1 MLPRYACLEHLKLSF
16 WKLSHPQR
24 VAFYFLPIHVQ
35 KQHAHGA
42 LSIHRSENMTR
53 QDVRAAIVALAE
65 KLKQVPT
72 LPELMKHAGIDRPE
86 IRKHFGNY
94 KQALEECNLEVPERG
109 RKVELDRLFLDWA
122 EVVRALKKIPTVFEY
137 ERRSR
142 YSSRPLMRCCG
153 SWNMVAERMKLYAEE
168 HGLEG
173 EFRDVL
179 ELVELQPGG
188 GRGGAAV
195 SSTEGSA
202 GSSADPATKD
212 CRPTYGALIGAWGH
226 VYGPTN
232 EGGVISLFGAMAV
245 SLGFL
250 ILKIQ
255 TEFPDCEALRVAG
268 KDRNRPVKIEF
279 ELESRNFLRHMHDPK
294 GCDIIVCWEHNWPEC
309 PLEVIELKK
318 AVSKGKTLPLINTD
332 NTDLKKE

>member
-1 MLPRYACLEHLKLSF
+1 
-16 WKLSHPQR
+16 
-24 VAFYFLPIHVQ
+24 
-35 KQHAHGA
+35 
-42 LSIHRSENMTR
+42 MTR
-53 QDVRAAIVALAE
+53 QEVRAAILALAE

-72 LPELMKHAGIDRPE
+72 IAELMKHAGIDRPE

-109 RKVELDRLFLDWA
+109 RKIELDRLFLDWV
-122 EVVRALKKIPTVFEY
+122 EVVRAFKKIPTVWEY
-137 ERRSR
+137 ERRSK
-142 YSSRPLMRCCG
+142 YSARPLTRCAG

-168 HGLEG
+168 HGLDG
-173 EFRDVL
+173 EFRDVM
-179 ELVELQPGG
+179 ELIELQGG
-188 GRGGAAV
+188 RRGGAAV
-195 SSTEGSA
+195 SSTEVA
-202 GSSADPATKD
+202 ADVCSERQKD
-212 CRPTYGALIGAWGH
+212 SRPTYGALIAAWGH

-255 TEFPDCEALRVAG
+255 TQFPDCEALRVAG

-279 ELESRNFLRHMHDPK
+279 ELESRNFLRHGHDPN
-294 GCDIIVCWEHNWPEC
+294 GCDIVVCWEHNWPEC

-318 AVSKGKTLPLINTD
+318 AVSNQGSAINQSKSKGLPPIDTD
-332 NTDLKKE
+332 EE

>member
-1 MLPRYACLEHLKLSF
+1 MK
-16 WKLSHPQR
+16 SHTEQ
-24 VAFYFLPIHVQ
+24 
-35 KQHAHGA
+35 
-42 LSIHRSENMTR
+42 NMTR
-53 QDVRAAIVALAE
+53 QEVRAAILALAE

-72 LPELMKHAGIDRPE
+72 IAELMKHAGIDRPE

-109 RKVELDRLFLDWA
+109 RKVETDRLFMDWV
-122 EVVRALKKIPTVFEY
+122 EVVRAFKKIPTVWEY
-137 ERRSR
+137 ERRSK
-142 YSSRPLMRCCG
+142 YSARPLTRCAG

-168 HGLEG
+168 HGLDG
-173 EFRDVL
+173 EFRDVM
-179 ELVELQPGG
+179 ELIELQGG
-188 GRGGAAV
+188 RRGGAAV
-195 SSTEGSA
+195 SSTEVA
-202 GSSADPATKD
+202 ADVCSERQKD
-212 CRPTYGALIGAWGH
+212 SRPTYGALIAAWGH

-279 ELESRNFLRHMHDPK
+279 ELESRNFLRHGHDPN
-294 GCDIIVCWEHNWPEC
+294 GCDIVVCWEHNWPEC

-318 AVSKGKTLPLINTD
+318 AVSNQGSAINQSKSKGLPPIDTD
-332 NTDLKKE
+332 EE

>member
-1 MLPRYACLEHLKLSF
+1 
-16 WKLSHPQR
+16 
-24 VAFYFLPIHVQ
+24 
-35 KQHAHGA
+35 
-42 LSIHRSENMTR
+42 MTR
-53 QDVRAAIVALAE
+53 QEVRAAILALAE

-72 LPELMKHAGIDRPE
+72 VAELMKHAGIDRPE

-109 RKVELDRLFLDWA
+109 RKVEIDRLFIDWV
-122 EVVRALKKIPTVFEY
+122 EVVRAFKKIPTVWEY
-137 ERRSR
+137 ESRSK
-142 YSSRPLMRCCG
+142 YSARPLTRCAG
-153 SWNMVAERMKLYAEE
+153 SWNMVPERMKLYAEE

-173 EFRDVL
+173 EFRDVM
-179 ELVELQPGG
+179 ELIELQG
-188 GRGGAAV
+188 GRRGAAAA
-195 SSTEGSA
+195 SSIEVAA
-202 GSSADPATKD
+202 GVCSERQKD
-212 CRPTYGALIGAWGH
+212 SRPTYGALIAAWGH
-226 VYGPTN
+226 VYGPTS

-255 TEFPDCEALRVAG
+255 TDFPDCEALRVAG

-279 ELESRNFLRHMHDPK
+279 ELESRNFLRHGHDPN

-318 AVSKGKTLPLINTD
+318 AVSNQRSAFSQSKSKTLPRTD
-332 NTDLKKE
+332 TDEEKNG

>member
-1 MLPRYACLEHLKLSF
+1 
-16 WKLSHPQR
+16 
-24 VAFYFLPIHVQ
+24 
-35 KQHAHGA
+35 
-42 LSIHRSENMTR
+42 MTR
-53 QDVRAAIVALAE
+53 QEVKAAILALAE
-65 KLKQVPT
+65 KLQQAPT
-72 LPELMKHAGIDRPE
+72 IPELMKHAGIDRPE

-109 RKVELDRLFLDWA
+109 RKIELDRLFLDWA

-137 ERRSR
+137 ERRSK
-142 YSSRPLMRCCG
+142 YSSRPLTRCAG
-153 SWNMVAERMKLYAEE
+153 SWNMVVERMKLFAEE

-173 EFRDVL
+173 DFRDVMDL
-179 ELVELQPGG
+179 IELQGG
-188 GRGGAAV
+188 RRGGAAV
-195 SSTEGSA
+195 SSTEV
-202 GSSADPATKD
+202 SADVCSERQKD
-212 CRPTYGALIGAWGH
+212 SRPTYGALIAAWGH

-279 ELESRNFLRHMHDPK
+279 ELESRNFLRHGHDPN

-318 AVSKGKTLPLINTD
+318 AVSNQRSAFSQRKSQTLPLMNTD
-332 NTDLKKE
+332 QE

>member
-1 MLPRYACLEHLKLSF
+1 
-16 WKLSHPQR
+16 
-24 VAFYFLPIHVQ
+24 
-35 KQHAHGA
+35 
-42 LSIHRSENMTR
+42 MTR
-53 QDVRAAIVALAE
+53 QEVRAAIVALAE

-72 LPELMKHAGIDRPE
+72 IAELMKHAGIDRPE

-109 RKVELDRLFLDWA
+109 RKIELDRLFLDWV
-122 EVVRALKKIPTVFEY
+122 EVVRALKKIPTVWEY
-137 ERRSR
+137 ERRSK
-142 YSSRPLMRCCG
+142 YSARPLTRCAG

-168 HGLEG
+168 HGLDG
-173 EFRDVL
+173 EFRDVM
-179 ELVELQPGG
+179 ELIELQGG
-188 GRGGAAV
+188 RRGGAAV
-195 SSTEGSA
+195 SSTEVA
-202 GSSADPATKD
+202 ADVCSERQKD
-212 CRPTYGALIGAWGH
+212 SRPTYGALIAAWGH

-279 ELESRNFLRHMHDPK
+279 ELESRNFLRHGHDPN
-294 GCDIIVCWEHNWPEC
+294 GCDIVVCWEHNWPEC

-318 AVSKGKTLPLINTD
+318 AVSNQGSAINQSKSKGLPPIDTD
-332 NTDLKKE
+332 EE

>member
-1 MLPRYACLEHLKLSF
+1 
-16 WKLSHPQR
+16 
-24 VAFYFLPIHVQ
+24 
-35 KQHAHGA
+35 
-42 LSIHRSENMTR
+42 MTR
-53 QDVRAAIVALAE
+53 QEVRAAILAVAE

-72 LPELMKHAGIDRPE
+72 VAELMKHAGIDRPE

-109 RKVELDRLFLDWA
+109 RKVEIDRLFMDWV
-122 EVVRALKKIPTVFEY
+122 EVVRAFKKIPTVWEY
-137 ERRSR
+137 ESRSK
-142 YSSRPLMRCCG
+142 YSARPLTRCAG

-173 EFRDVL
+173 EFRDVM
-179 ELVELQPGG
+179 ELIDLQGG

-195 SSTEGSA
+195 SSTEVA
-202 GSSADPATKD
+202 ADVCSERQKD
-212 CRPTYGALIGAWGH
+212 SRPTYGALIAAWGH
-226 VYGPTN
+226 VYGPTS

-250 ILKIQ
+250 ILKVQ

-279 ELESRNFLRHMHDPK
+279 EYESRNFLRHMHDPAK
-294 GCDIIVCWEHNWPEC
+294 CDIIVCWEHNWPEC

-318 AVSKGKTLPLINTD
+318 EIAKRKTLPRINTD
-332 NTDLKKE
+332 DTDEDGE

>member
-1 MLPRYACLEHLKLSF
+1 MK
-16 WKLSHPQR
+16 
-24 VAFYFLPIHVQ
+24 
-35 KQHAHGA
+35 
-42 LSIHRSENMTR
+42 R
-53 QDVRAAIVALAE
+53 QEVRAAILALAE
-65 KLKQVPT
+65 KLKQAPT
-72 LPELMKHAGIDRPE
+72 IPELLKHAGIDRPQ
-86 IRKHFGNY
+86 IRRHFGNY

-109 RKVELDRLFLDWA
+109 RKIELERLFLDWV
-122 EVVRALKKIPTVFEY
+122 EVVRALKKITTVWEY
-137 ERRSR
+137 ERRSK
-142 YSSRPLMRCCG
+142 YSSRPLMRCAG

-168 HGLEG
+168 NGLAG

-179 ELVELQPGG
+179 EMVEAQPGG

-195 SSTEGSA
+195 SSTGVA
-202 GSSADPATKD
+202 ADMSSERLKD
-212 CRPTYGALIGAWGH
+212 SRPTYGALIAAWGH

-232 EGGVISLFGAMAV
+232 EGGVISLFGAMAER
-245 SLGFL
+245 LGFL

-318 AVSKGKTLPLINTD
+318 AVSNQRSAFSQSKSKTKDDTD
-332 NTDLKKE
+332 E

>member
-1 MLPRYACLEHLKLSF
+1 
-16 WKLSHPQR
+16 
-24 VAFYFLPIHVQ
+24 
-35 KQHAHGA
+35 
-42 LSIHRSENMTR
+42 MTR
-53 QDVRAAIVALAE
+53 QEVRAAILALAE
-65 KLKQVPT
+65 KLKQAPT
-72 LPELMKHAGIDRPE
+72 IPELMKHAGIDRPE

-94 KQALEECNLEVPERG
+94 KQALEECNLDVPERG
-109 RKVELDRLFLDWA
+109 RKIELGRLFADWV

-137 ERRSR
+137 ERRSK
-142 YSSRPLMRCCG
+142 YSSRPLTRCAG

-168 HGLEG
+168 HGLDG
-173 EFRDVL
+173 EFRDVM
-179 ELVELQPGG
+179 ELIELQGG
-188 GRGGAAV
+188 RRGGAAV
-195 SSTEGSA
+195 SSTEVA
-202 GSSADPATKD
+202 ADVCSERQKD
-212 CRPTYGALIGAWGH
+212 SRPTYGALIAAWGH

-279 ELESRNFLRHMHDPK
+279 ELESRNFLRHGHDPN
-294 GCDIIVCWEHNWPEC
+294 GCDIVVCWEHNWPEC

-318 AVSKGKTLPLINTD
+318 AVSNQGSAINQSKSKGLPPIDTD
-332 NTDLKKE
+332 EE

>member
-1 MLPRYACLEHLKLSF
+1 
-16 WKLSHPQR
+16 
-24 VAFYFLPIHVQ
+24 
-35 KQHAHGA
+35 
-42 LSIHRSENMTR
+42 MTR
-53 QDVRAAIVALAE
+53 QEVRAAILALAE
-65 KLKQVPT
+65 KLKQAPT
-72 LPELMKHAGIDRPE
+72 IPELMKHAGIDRPE

-109 RKVELDRLFLDWA
+109 RKVEIDRLFLDWT

-137 ERRSR
+137 ERRSK
-142 YSSRPLMRCCG
+142 YSSRPLMRYAR

-168 HGLEG
+168 HGLDG

-179 ELVELQPGG
+179 DLVEAQPGG
-188 GRGGAAV
+188 GRGGTAV
-195 SSTEGSA
+195 SSTQEVTA
-202 GSSADPATKD
+202 RQKD
-212 CRPTYGALIGAWGH
+212 DRPTYGALIGAWGH

-232 EGGVISLFGAMAV
+232 EGGVIALFGAMAA

-255 TEFPDCEALRVAG
+255 TEFPDCEAVRVAG

-279 ELESRNFLRHMHDPK
+279 EYESRNFLRHMHDPTK
-294 GCDIIVCWEHNWPEC
+294 CDIIVCWEHNWPEC

-318 AVSKGKTLPLINTD
+318 AVSNQRSAFSQSKNKTSPLINTD
-332 NTDLKKE
+332 DTDPSGE

>member
-1 MLPRYACLEHLKLSF
+1 
-16 WKLSHPQR
+16 
-24 VAFYFLPIHVQ
+24 
-35 KQHAHGA
+35 
-42 LSIHRSENMTR
+42 MTR
-53 QDVRAAIVALAE
+53 QEVRAAIVALAE

-72 LPELMKHAGIDRPE
+72 IAELMKHAGIDRPE

-109 RKVELDRLFLDWA
+109 RKVEIDRLFLDWV
-122 EVVRALKKIPTVFEY
+122 EVVRALKKIPTVWEY
-137 ERRSR
+137 ERRSK
-142 YSSRPLMRCCG
+142 YSARPLTRCAG

-168 HGLEG
+168 HGLDG
-173 EFRDVL
+173 EFRDVM
-179 ELVELQPGG
+179 ELIELQGG
-188 GRGGAAV
+188 RRGGAAV
-195 SSTEGSA
+195 SSTEVSA
-202 GSSADPATKD
+202 EACAERTKD
-212 CRPTYGALIGAWGH
+212 SRPTYGALIAAWGH

-250 ILKIQ
+250 ILRIQ

-279 ELESRNFLRHMHDPK
+279 ELESRNFLRHGHDPN
-294 GCDIIVCWEHNWPEC
+294 GCDIVVCWEHNWPEC

-318 AVSKGKTLPLINTD
+318 EIARLGKNKSLPLI
-332 NTDLKKE
+332 KEEIE

>member
-1 MLPRYACLEHLKLSF
+1 
-16 WKLSHPQR
+16 
-24 VAFYFLPIHVQ
+24 
-35 KQHAHGA
+35 
-42 LSIHRSENMTR
+42 MTR
-53 QDVRAAIVALAE
+53 QEVRAAILALAE

-72 LPELMKHAGIDRPE
+72 VPELMKHAGVDRPE

-109 RKVELDRLFLDWA
+109 RKLEIDKLFLDWA
-122 EVVRALKKIPTVFEY
+122 EVVRALKKIPTVY
-137 ERRSR
+137 ERRSK
-142 YSSRPLMRCCG
+142 YSARPLTRCAG

-168 HGLEG
+168 HGLAG
-173 EFRDVL
+173 EFIDVL

-195 SSTEGSA
+195 LSTEHA
-202 GSSADPATKD
+202 AERQKD
-212 CRPTYGALIGAWGH
+212 SRPTYGALIGAWGH

-232 EGGVISLFGAMAV
+232 EGGVISLFGAMAL

-255 TEFPDCEALRVAG
+255 TEFPDCEALRAAG

-279 ELESRNFLRHMHDPK
+279 ELESRNFLRHMHDPAK
-294 GCDIIVCWEHNWPEC
+294 CDIIVCWEHNWPEC

-318 AVSKGKTLPLINTD
+318 EIAKLRKSKTLPRINTD
-332 NTDLKKE
+332 DTDEDGK

>member
-1 MLPRYACLEHLKLSF
+1 
-16 WKLSHPQR
+16 
-24 VAFYFLPIHVQ
+24 
-35 KQHAHGA
+35 
-42 LSIHRSENMTR
+42 MTR
-53 QDVRAAIVALAE
+53 QEVRAAILAVAE

-72 LPELMKHAGIDRPE
+72 VAELMKHAGIDRPE

-109 RKVELDRLFLDWA
+109 RKVEIDRLFMDWV
-122 EVVRALKKIPTVFEY
+122 EVVRAFKKIPTVWEY
-137 ERRSR
+137 ESRSK
-142 YSSRPLMRCCG
+142 YSARPLTRCAG

-168 HGLEG
+168 HDLEG
-173 EFRDVL
+173 EFRDVM
-179 ELVELQPGG
+179 ELIDLQGG

-195 SSTEGSA
+195 SSTEVA
-202 GSSADPATKD
+202 ADVCSERQKD
-212 CRPTYGALIGAWGH
+212 SRPTYGALIAAWGH
-226 VYGPTN
+226 VYGPTS

-250 ILKIQ
+250 ILKVQ

-279 ELESRNFLRHMHDPK
+279 EYESRNFLRHMHDPAK
-294 GCDIIVCWEHNWPEC
+294 CDIIVCWEHNWPEC

-318 AVSKGKTLPLINTD
+318 EIAKRKTLPRINTD
-332 NTDLKKE
+332 DTDEDGK

>member
-1 MLPRYACLEHLKLSF
+1 
-16 WKLSHPQR
+16 
-24 VAFYFLPIHVQ
+24 
-35 KQHAHGA
+35 
-42 LSIHRSENMTR
+42 MTR
-53 QDVRAAIVALAE
+53 QEVRAAILTLAE

-72 LPELMKHAGIDRPE
+72 IAELMKHAGINRPE

-109 RKVELDRLFLDWA
+109 RKIELDRLFLDWV
-122 EVVRALKKIPTVFEY
+122 EVVRAFKKIPTVWEY
-137 ERRSR
+137 ERRSK
-142 YSSRPLMRCCG
+142 YSARPLTRCAG

-168 HGLEG
+168 HGLDG
-173 EFRDVL
+173 EFRDVM
-179 ELVELQPGG
+179 ELIELQGG
-188 GRGGAAV
+188 RRGGAAV
-195 SSTEGSA
+195 SSTEVA
-202 GSSADPATKD
+202 ADVCSERQKD
-212 CRPTYGALIGAWGH
+212 SRPTYGALIAAWGH

-279 ELESRNFLRHMHDPK
+279 ELESRNFLRHGHDPN
-294 GCDIIVCWEHNWPEC
+294 GCDIVVCWEHNWPEC

-318 AVSKGKTLPLINTD
+318 AVSNQGSAINQSKSKGLPPIDTD
-332 NTDLKKE
+332 EE

>member
-1 MLPRYACLEHLKLSF
+1 
-16 WKLSHPQR
+16 
-24 VAFYFLPIHVQ
+24 
-35 KQHAHGA
+35 
-42 LSIHRSENMTR
+42 MTR
-53 QDVRAAIVALAE
+53 QEVRAAILALAE

-72 LPELMKHAGIDRPE
+72 IAELMKHAGINRPE

-109 RKVELDRLFLDWA
+109 RKIELDRLFLDWV
-122 EVVRALKKIPTVFEY
+122 EVVRAFKKIPTVWEY
-137 ERRSR
+137 ERRSK
-142 YSSRPLMRCCG
+142 YSARPLTRCAG

-168 HGLEG
+168 HGLDG
-173 EFRDVL
+173 EFRDVM
-179 ELVELQPGG
+179 ELIELQGG
-188 GRGGAAV
+188 RRGGAAV
-195 SSTEGSA
+195 SSTEVA
-202 GSSADPATKD
+202 ADVCSERQKD
-212 CRPTYGALIGAWGH
+212 SRPTYGALIAAWGH

-255 TEFPDCEALRVAG
+255 TQFPDCEALRVAG

-279 ELESRNFLRHMHDPK
+279 ELESRNFLRHGHDPN
-294 GCDIIVCWEHNWPEC
+294 GCDIVVCWEHNWPEC

-318 AVSKGKTLPLINTD
+318 AVSNQGSAINQSKSKGLPPIDTD
-332 NTDLKKE
+332 EE

>member
-1 MLPRYACLEHLKLSF
+1 
-16 WKLSHPQR
+16 
-24 VAFYFLPIHVQ
+24 
-35 KQHAHGA
+35 
-42 LSIHRSENMTR
+42 MTR
-53 QDVRAAIVALAE
+53 QEVRAAILALAE

-72 LPELMKHAGIDRPE
+72 IAELMKHAGINRPE

-109 RKVELDRLFLDWA
+109 RKIELDRLFLDWV
-122 EVVRALKKIPTVFEY
+122 EVVRALKKIPTVWEY
-137 ERRSR
+137 ERRSK
-142 YSSRPLMRCCG
+142 YSARPLTRCAG

-168 HGLEG
+168 HGLDG
-173 EFRDVL
+173 EFRDVM
-179 ELVELQPGG
+179 ELIELQGG
-188 GRGGAAV
+188 RRGGAAV
-195 SSTEGSA
+195 SSTEVA
-202 GSSADPATKD
+202 ADVCSERQKD
-212 CRPTYGALIGAWGH
+212 SRPTYGALIAAWGH

-279 ELESRNFLRHMHDPK
+279 ELESRNFLRHGHDPN
-294 GCDIIVCWEHNWPEC
+294 GCDIVVCWEHNWPEC

-318 AVSKGKTLPLINTD
+318 AVSNQGSAINQSKSKGLPPIDTD
-332 NTDLKKE
+332 EE

>member
-1 MLPRYACLEHLKLSF
+1 
-16 WKLSHPQR
+16 
-24 VAFYFLPIHVQ
+24 
-35 KQHAHGA
+35 
-42 LSIHRSENMTR
+42 MTR
-53 QDVRAAIVALAE
+53 QDVRAAILALAE

-72 LPELMKHAGIDRPE
+72 IPELLKHAGIDRPE
-86 IRKHFGNY
+86 IRRHFGNY

-109 RKVELDRLFLDWA
+109 RKIELDRLFLDWA

-137 ERRSR
+137 ERRSK
-142 YSSRPLMRCCG
+142 YSARPLTRLAG

-168 HGLEG
+168 HGLDG

-179 ELVELQPGG
+179 ELVEQQPGG
-188 GRGGAAV
+188 GQGGAAV
-195 SSTEGSA
+195 SLTGQSTEQAAERSIRD
-202 GSSADPATKD
+202 S
-212 CRPTYGALIGAWGH
+212 RPTYGALIGAWGH

-232 EGGVISLFGAMAV
+232 EGGVISLFGAMAA

-250 ILKIQ
+250 ILKVQ
-255 TEFPDCEALRVAG
+255 TEFPDCEAVRAAG

-279 ELESRNFLRHMHDPK
+279 ELESRNFLRHMHDPN

-318 AVSKGKTLPLINTD
+318 AVSNQRSAFSQSKSKTLPLINAD
-332 NTDLKKE
+332 DADLREE